1 MKTTKKAFI
10 AVSMIGFA
18 AMMFSCAGTNK
29 NAPAAQEST
38 DKTVLEEAPVQH
50 ELDSVPQAEV
60 PAENPAEENLS
71 GQDALQG
78 ENPAAVQEELPQN
91 NDVSAPVAQ

>member
-1 MKTTKKAFI
+1 MKTIKNAKKTFI
-10 AVSMIGFA
+10 AVSMVAFA

-29 NAPAAQEST
+29 NAPAVQET
-38 DKTVLEEAPVQH
+38 APVQH
-50 ELDSVPQAEV
+50 ELDSAAQTEV
-60 PAENPAEENLS
+60 PTETPAEENLS

>member
-29 NAPAAQEST
+29 NAPAAQEATSA
-38 DKTVLEEAPVQH
+38 VQEPLESATQPEASS
-50 ELDSVPQAEV
+50 ET
-60 PAENPAEENLS
+60 PAEENLS
-71 GQDALQG
+71 EQNTLQN
-78 ENPAAVQEELPQN
+78 ENPSGQEEVPQN
-91 NDVSAPVAQ
+91 NDGSVPAAE

>member
-38 DKTVLEEAPVQH
+38 PAVQQ
-50 ELDSVPQAEV
+50 ELDSTAQTEA
-60 PAENPAEENLS
+60 PAETPAEENLS
-71 GQDALQG
+71 GQDALHG
-78 ENPAAVQEELPQN
+78 ESPVAVQEEVPQN
-91 NDVSAPVAQ
+91 NDVSAPVAE

>member
-1 MKTTKKAFI
+1 MKTTKKDFI

-18 AMMFSCAGTNK
+18 AMMFSCAGTKNK
-29 NAPAAQEST
+29 NAPAAQET
-38 DKTVLEEAPVQH
+38 APVQH
-50 ELDSVPQAEV
+50 ELDSAAQTEV
-60 PAENPAEENLS
+60 PAETPAEENLS

>member
-29 NAPAAQEST
+29 NAPAAQET
-38 DKTVLEEAPVQH
+38 APVQH
-50 ELDSVPQAEV
+50 ELDSAAQTEV
-60 PAENPAEENLS
+60 PAETPAEENLS

-78 ENPAAVQEELPQN
+78 ENPAAVQEEVPLN
-91 NDVSAPVAQ
+91 NDVSAPAAE

>member
-29 NAPAAQEST
+29 NAPAAQET
-38 DKTVLEEAPVQH
+38 APVQH
-50 ELDSVPQAEV
+50 ELDSAAQTET
-60 PAENPAEENLS
+60 PAEENLS

-78 ENPAAVQEELPQN
+78 ENPAAVHEELPQN

>member
-38 DKTVLEEAPVQH
+38 DKTVLEEAP
-50 ELDSVPQAEV
+50 AET
-60 PAENPAEENLS
+60 PAEENLS

>member
-29 NAPAAQEST
+29 NAPAAQET
-38 DKTVLEEAPVQH
+38 APVQH
-50 ELDSVPQAEV
+50 ELGSAAQTEALAET
-60 PAENPAEENLS
+60 PAEENLS

>member
-1 MKTTKKAFI
+1 MKTTKKDFI

-18 AMMFSCAGTNK
+18 TMMFSCAGTNK
-29 NAPAAQEST
+29 NAPAVQET
-38 DKTVLEEAPVQH
+38 APVQH
-50 ELDSVPQAEV
+50 ELDSAAQTED
-60 PAENPAEENLS
+60 PAETPAEENLS

>member
-18 AMMFSCAGTNK
+18 VMMFSCAGTNK

-38 DKTVLEEAPVQH
+38 PAVQQELDSAAQTEAPV
-50 ELDSVPQAEV
+50 ET
-60 PAENPAEENLS
+60 PAEENLPE
-71 GQDALQG
+71 QNTLQN
-78 ENPAAVQEELPQN
+78 ENPVAVQEEVPLN
-91 NDVSAPVAQ
+91 NDVSAPAAE

>member
-10 AVSMIGFA
+10 AVSMIAFA

-38 DKTVLEEAPVQH
+38 PAVQ
-50 ELDSVPQAEV
+50 EQLDNATQPES
-60 PAENPAEENLS
+60 PAETPAEENLPE
-71 GQDALQG
+71 QNALQN
-78 ENPAAVQEELPQN
+78 ENPSDQEEVPQN
-91 NDVSAPVAQ
+91 NDVSVPAAE

>member
-1 MKTTKKAFI
+1 MKTTKKTFI

-29 NAPAAQEST
+29 NVPAAQET
-38 DKTVLEEAPVQH
+38 APVQH
-50 ELDSVPQAEV
+50 ELNSVPQAKV
-60 PAENPAEENLS
+60 PAETPAEENLS

>member
-29 NAPAAQEST
+29 NVPAAQEAT
-38 DKTVLEEAPVQH
+38 DRTVLEEAP
-50 ELDSVPQAEV
+50 AET
-60 PAENPAEENLS
+60 PAEENLPE
-71 GQDALQG
+71 QNTLQS
-78 ENPAAVQEELPQN
+78 ENSSAAQEAVPQN
-91 NDVSAPVAQ
+91 NDVSVPAAE

>member
-29 NAPAAQEST
+29 NAPAAQEAT
-38 DKTVLEEAPVQH
+38 DRTVLEET
-50 ELDSVPQAEV
+50 
-60 PAENPAEENLS
+60 PAETPAEENLPEQNALQNENPS
-71 GQDALQG
+71 GQ
-78 ENPAAVQEELPQN
+78 EEVPQN
-91 NDVSAPVAQ
+91 NDVSVPAAE

>member
-1 MKTTKKAFI
+1 MKTTKKDFI

-38 DKTVLEEAPVQH
+38 DKTVLEEAP
-50 ELDSVPQAEV
+50 AET
-60 PAENPAEENLS
+60 PAEENLS